1 MLLIIG
7 FLVIIMKKKW
17 SIGLMTG
24 TANDGNIDI
33 AALQT
38 DGDKIIN
45 FGPFELFSYKD
56 KEIKSIKVIDL
67 ILLALEKNQI
77 FIGYILKNELHL
89 NPPKSKEILMDSSL
103 EIVYIS

>member
-1 MLLIIG
+1 MLLILG
-7 FLVIIMKKKW
+7 FLEIIMKKKW

-45 FGPFELFSYKD
+45 FGPFELLSYED
-56 KEIKSIKVIDL
+56 KEIIAPPKEL
-67 ILLALEKNQI
+67 R
-77 FIGYILKNELHL
+77 FGPKNESIIDGLYCD
-89 NPPKSKEILMDSSL
+89 NWKIL
-103 EIVYIS
+103 ECVGETK